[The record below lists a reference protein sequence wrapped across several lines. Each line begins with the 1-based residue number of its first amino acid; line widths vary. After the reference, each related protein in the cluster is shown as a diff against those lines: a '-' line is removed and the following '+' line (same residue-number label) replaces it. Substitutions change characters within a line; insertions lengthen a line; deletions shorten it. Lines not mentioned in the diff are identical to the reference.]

1 MFKYIRI
8 HDGFVLVS
16 QFLLRLTIFKAN
28 GLYQHSFLSIVKDEH
43 TQTQRTGVCG
53 WVVGLLLSTP
63 TPGHAG
69 NSCLAFKGISWQ
81 WNLVARAGI
90 SRIRPQIYV
99 DTRENKT
106 VCGDNKLGVAEQAG
120 TGILRAGDPTLA
132 RSGLAADKQFQGFP
146 LVTALEAAW
155 GTPYCPKVCLCRGM
169 LKLIQIS
176 AVPACQVE
184 GVENIFRVHKIYRQA
199 VSEGMKLFRKLD
211 RVVKQFGQK
220 SKFKE
225 V

>member
-90 SRIRPQIYV
+90 SRIRPQICV
-99 DTRENKT
+99 DTRESKT
-106 VCGDNKLGVAEQAG
+106 LCGDNRLGVAEQAG

-132 RSGLAADKQFQGFP
+132 WLQTNNSRDCPWSHSPGGSLGHTLLPKGVP
-146 LVTALEAAW
+146 LQRDAEANTNLSSTCTL
-155 GTPYCPKVCLCRGM
+155 GKG
-169 LKLIQIS
+169 
-176 AVPACQVE
+176 
-184 GVENIFRVHKIYRQA
+184 G
-199 VSEGMKLFRKLD
+199 
-211 RVVKQFGQK
+211 
-220 SKFKE
+220 
-225 V
+225 